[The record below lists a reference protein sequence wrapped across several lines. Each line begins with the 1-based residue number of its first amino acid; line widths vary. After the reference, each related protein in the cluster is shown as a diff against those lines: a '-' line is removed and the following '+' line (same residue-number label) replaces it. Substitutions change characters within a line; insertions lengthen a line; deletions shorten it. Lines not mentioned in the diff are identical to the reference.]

1 MSFLTYNN
9 REIKKLT
16 TADLTSRRL
25 QHLEKQLDK
34 QAFMED
40 TVLRCF
46 EKHETLKH
54 AGPSEALILGP
65 KWPKWMKETQRIPIM
80 FEWRRMHK

>member
-1 MSFLTYNN
+1 MSFRTYNN
-9 REIKKLT
+9 REIKRLT

-46 EKHETLKH
+46 EKHET
-54 AGPSEALILGP
+54 P
-65 KWPKWMKETQRIPIM
+65 ET
-80 FEWRRMHK
+80 